1 MEFMADESAP
11 EIDAARIGSAV
22 MAGFLKTMD
31 EKGGELDG
39 RL

>member
-1 MEFMADESAP
+1 MEFMENESDP
-11 EIDAARIGSAV
+11 EIDATRTGGAV
-22 MAGFLKTMD
+22 VAGFLKMTD

>member
-11 EIDAARIGSAV
+11 EIDATRIGGAV
-22 MAGFLKTMD
+22 MAGLLKTMD